1 MPNTNPSKFTR
12 AELADIYEKLVLYY
26 ELTQGLEREHLSI
39 RVKGYRPLVDSL
51 ALEVKPFSTEQALAD
66 VELPQ
71 FDSKQNLIWFHDA
84 KNSQLKSLFYHLRN
98 AAAHGDIERHQ
109 LRPITYRI
117 EHRYKGKL
125 KLFCIIKKNDFWHF
139 VDAAKNMKG
148 KPKVVRPAVNQQPK
162 LDKEVAE

>member
-12 AELADIYEKLVLYY
+12 VELADIYEKLVLYY

-39 RVKGYRPLVDSL
+39 RVKGYRTLVDSL
-51 ALEVKPFSTEQALAD
+51 ALEVKPFPTEQALAD

-109 LRPITYRI
+109 LKPITYRI

-125 KLFCIIKKNDFWHF
+125 KLFCVIKKNDFWHF

-148 KPKVVRPAVNQQPK
+148 TAHRTASSQPTAK